1 MYDVVI
7 VGAGPTG
14 LIAAK
19 ESLKYKKKVL
29 LIDKD
34 NEGNYPYLPF
44 SSPATEEKNMSERLG
59 GIGGT
64 SNSWHGQGLKFPK
77 KYFENYFLDSKFWN
91 YSRYLEL
98 SKQIEKIFG
107 MNINEGNKVNR
118 FRRLREKISSMKNIT
133 LQVSHIPSH
142 LPSWKQTFNS
152 VLKSE
157 DLVYLKDEV
166 DYLFMDENKVTGI
179 FLKSSNNI
187 EICNSTLVVLSTNA
201 LGNIKILLK
210 SEEMNSFEI
219 PGVGM
224 NLYDHPHLEALK
236 FDTSGNRVLMTNT
249 FSYLPLKAFR
259 IKLKKKFVV
268 EHEEEEIGIF
278 EINLKYKENNELKLF
293 IRVFHKI
300 LRLLFGYAFRS
311 SEYVSVWIQIEQSNT
326 DHKQKDRIFV
336 LEKNQ
341 LLWKFEINDEDHNRF
356 KIISRA
362 AIEMLNANGFNLEEN
377 LLDNPEPFYRT
388 AAHPSGTISVGY
400 NPKLHS
406 FNFEGL
412 SNVYQNLMIS
422 GSALI
427 GTGSWVNPTLP
438 IMTLTLGNI
447 KNYFDKKIE

>member
-1 MYDVVI
+1 VIYDVVI
-7 VGAGPTG
+7 IGAGPTG

-29 LIDKD
+29 LIDKG

-44 SSPATEEKNMSERLG
+44 FSLAIEEKILSERLG

-77 KYFENYFLDSKFWN
+77 KYFENYFLDSKFWS

-98 SKQIEKIFG
+98 AKQVEKIFG
-107 MNINEGNKVNR
+107 MNINESNKTIK
-118 FRRLREKISSMKNIT
+118 FRRLRKKISSIKNIT
-133 LQVSHIPSH
+133 LQVSHIPSY
-142 LPSWKQTFNS
+142 LPSWKKIFSS
-152 VLKSE
+152 VLKNR

-166 DYLFMDENKVTGI
+166 DYLLMDENKVSRI
-179 FLKSSNNI
+179 VLKSRNNI

-210 SEEMNSFEI
+210 SEEMNSLRF
-219 PGVGM
+219 PGIGM
-224 NLYDHPHLEALK
+224 DLYDHPHLEALK
-236 FDTSGNRVLMTNT
+236 FGISGNRMLMTNT
-249 FSYLPLKAFR
+249 FSYLPLKVFR

-278 EINLKYKENNELKLF
+278 EINLKYKENNGLTLF
-293 IRVFHKI
+293 MRIYHKI
-300 LRLLFGYAFRS
+300 LRVLFGYSFRS
-311 SEYVSVWIQIEQSNT
+311 PEYVSVWIQIEQKNNGY
-326 DHKQKDRIFV
+326 KQKDRIFA
-336 LEKNQ
+336 LEKNE
-341 LLWKFEINDEDHNRF
+341 LLWKFEMNNEDHNRF

-362 AIEMLNANGFNLEEN
+362 AIEMLSSNGFKLKEN
-377 LLDNPEPFYRT
+377 LLNNSKPFYRT
-388 AAHPSGTISVGY
+388 AAHPSGTVSVGY
-400 NPKLHS
+400 DPKLHT

-412 SNVYQNLMIS
+412 SNIYQNLMIS
-422 GSALI
+422 GSAII

-447 KNYFDKKIE
+447 RNYFDKQ

>member
-7 VGAGPTG
+7 IGAGPTG

-29 LIDKD
+29 LIDKG

-44 SSPATEEKNMSERLG
+44 YSLATEEKILSERLG

-77 KYFENYFLDSKFWN
+77 KYFESYFLGSKFWS

-98 SKQIEKIFG
+98 SKQVEKIFG
-107 MNINEGNKVNR
+107 MNISENNKVTK
-118 FRRLREKISSMKNIT
+118 FRGLRKKITPMKNIT

-142 LPSWKQTFNS
+142 LPSWKKIFSS
-152 VLKSE
+152 VLKSR

-166 DYLFMDENKVTGI
+166 DYLLMDENKVSRI
-179 FLKSSNNI
+179 VLKSSNDI

-210 SEEMNSFEI
+210 SEEMNLLEF
-219 PGVGM
+219 PGIGM
-224 NLYDHPHLEALK
+224 HLYDHPHLEALK
-236 FDTSGNRVLMTNT
+236 FGVSGNRMLMTNT

-268 EHEEEEIGIF
+268 ECEDEEIGIF
-278 EINLKYKENNELKLF
+278 EINLKYKENDRLILF
-293 IRVFHKI
+293 MRICHKI
-300 LRLLFGYAFRS
+300 LRLFFGYSLRS
-311 SEYVSVWIQIEQSNT
+311 PEYVSVWIQIEQNNNGY
-326 DHKQKDRIFV
+326 KQKDRIIV
-336 LEKNQ
+336 LERNE
-341 LLWKFEINDEDHNRF
+341 LLWKFEINNEDHNRF

-362 AIEMLNANGFNLEEN
+362 AIEMLTANGFNLEEN
-377 LLDNPEPFYRT
+377 LLDNPEPFYRS
-388 AAHPSGTISVGY
+388 AAHPSGTVSVGY
-400 NPKLHS
+400 NPKLHT

-412 SNVYQNLMIS
+412 SNIYQNLMIS

-447 KNYFDKKIE
+447 RNYFDEKIE